1 MKYFTLV
8 SFSVLLL
15 SSCKEVTLDSLAF
28 PSQSLD
34 YYEFENYEGELI
46 VPDSML
52 ADASNYTLIEMNSL
66 DQETGESFKIYGL
79 YIGDTAQIATDTIV
93 LYAHGQSLHMDNYF
107 SRASLLANVGGKY
120 NYGVFMYDFRGY
132 GMSEG
137 SSTERGLYEDSDAAI
152 DWLKSYG
159 ANPDKTIFYG
169 YSLGAIPLIDK
180 AAYREDFKPSKLII
194 EAPIASVQY
203 LVDNSTGI
211 NVYSDFVTTL
221 EFESVEKIRSVDAE
235 LLWLHGKS
243 DTYISIDNGELIY
256 SNHTGNYKQAIRV
269 DGAEHSEVPSTMGY
283 EIYLNELLDF
293 IRF

>member
-137 SSTERGLYEDSDAAI
+137 SSTERGLYEDSDVAI
-152 DWLKSYG
+152 DWLKSHG

>member
-1 MKYFTLV
+1 M
-8 SFSVLLL
+8 
-15 SSCKEVTLDSLAF
+15 
-28 PSQSLD
+28 
-34 YYEFENYEGELI
+34 
-46 VPDSML
+46 
-52 ADASNYTLIEMNSL
+52 
-66 DQETGESFKIYGL
+66 
-79 YIGDTAQIATDTIV
+79 
-93 LYAHGQSLHMDNYF
+93 
-107 SRASLLANVGGKY
+107 
-120 NYGVFMYDFRGY
+120 
-132 GMSEG
+132 
-137 SSTERGLYEDSDAAI
+137 
-152 DWLKSYG
+152 
-159 ANPDKTIFYG
+159 
-169 YSLGAIPLIDK
+169 
-180 AAYREDFKPSKLII
+180 II

>member
-152 DWLKSYG
+152 DWLKSHG

-221 EFESVEKIRSVDAE
+221 EFESIEKIRSVDAE